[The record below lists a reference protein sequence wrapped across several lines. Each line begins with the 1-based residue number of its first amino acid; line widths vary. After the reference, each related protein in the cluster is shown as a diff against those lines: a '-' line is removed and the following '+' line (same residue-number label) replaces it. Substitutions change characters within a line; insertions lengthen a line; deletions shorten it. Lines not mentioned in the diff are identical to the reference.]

1 MSSLFTKEPLN
12 TGVKGKISGHYVN
25 KRYLPFLV
33 PFHVSVLWGVYCTNN
48 YMIES
53 AILRLEWC

>member
-12 TGVKGKISGHYVN
+12 TGVKGKRSGDYVN
-25 KRYLPFLV
+25 KRYLPFLI
-33 PFHVSVLWGVYCTNN
+33 PFHVSVSWGVYCTN
-48 YMIES
+48 YMTES